1 MINYGPS
8 GDIQLFNIYLI
19 FLLNVTTFRVF
30 SEYFQGSKISAMQK
44 DYTNT
49 SFKDFEN
56 IAGQDVFATAA
67 DFQVYLNFLKAN
79 GHLNYR
85 IESLTPVGPEMNLM
99 LPGDTEPTWSVCLV
113 SNDYLGFS
121 QHPKIKEAVIRGT
134 ELFGTGS
141 GASPAIGGHFV
152 YHQQLE
158 KKIAQFYRREEAILY
173 TTGYTANSATLQ
185 CLLHKE
191 DLAILDMAVHASIYE
206 GVIRTNV
213 KTFLHNNLEM
223 LEQVLK
229 MAQHQYRTKM
239 VIIDGVY
246 SQDGDLAP
254 LDQIAAL
261 THRYGAYLV
270 VDDAHGIGVTGA
282 TGRGVIELYD
292 AFEQVDIITGTF
304 SKALGNIGG
313 YVIAKPELINYLK
326 FQSKQHLFSTTATP
340 AILGII
346 RAIELIDEEPQW
358 RTKLWEN
365 IAYLKNGLNALGL
378 DTGTTASAV
387 IPVKVGNIPRTLEAG
402 RRLLRAGIYTN
413 PIMYP
418 AVSKKDA
425 RIRMNVMATHT
436 FEHLDKVLAAFAD
449 TRELILNPDAR

>member
-1 MINYGPS
+1 MSPLLMFS
-8 GDIQLFNIYLI
+8 ADI
-19 FLLNVTTFRVF
+19 FRHQKK
-30 SEYFQGSKISAMQK
+30 YFMPK

-56 IAGQDVFATAA
+56 ISGQDIFATAA
-67 DFQVYLNFLKAN
+67 DFQEYLNFLQAN

-85 IESLTPVGPEMNLM
+85 IQSLTPVGPEMSLL
-99 LPGDTEPTWSVCLV
+99 LPGDTEPTWSVCLA

-158 KKIAQFYRREEAILY
+158 KKIAEFYRRKEAILY

-206 GVIRTNV
+206 GVLKTNV
-213 KTFLHNNLEM
+213 KTFLHNNLIM

-254 LDQIAAL
+254 LDQIAEL
-261 THRYGAYLV
+261 THRYWAYLV
-270 VDDAHGIGVTGA
+270 VDDAHGIGVAGA

-292 AFEQVDIITGTF
+292 AFDKVDIITGTF

-313 YVIAKPELINYLK
+313 YVIARPELINYLK

-340 AILGII
+340 AIAGII
-346 RAIELIDEEPQW
+346 RAIELVDEEPEW
-358 RTKLWEN
+358 RAKLWEN
-365 IAYLKNGLNALGL
+365 IVYLKNGLTGLGL
-378 DTGTTASAV
+378 DVGTTASAV
-387 IPVKVGNIPRTLEAG
+387 IPVKIGDIPKTLEAG
-402 RRLLRAGIYTN
+402 RLLLKAGIYTN

-436 FEHLDKVLAAFAD
+436 TAHLDRVLSAFRD
-449 TRELILNPDAR
+449 IIDIVQPNNVR

>member
-1 MINYGPS
+1 M
-8 GDIQLFNIYLI
+8 NI
-19 FLLNVTTFRVF
+19 
-30 SEYFQGSKISAMQK
+30 
-44 DYTNT
+44 DYTKA

-56 IAGQDVFATAA
+56 IAGQDAFATAA
-67 DFQVYLNFLKAN
+67 EFQHYLNFLKSN

-85 IESLTPVGPEMNLM
+85 IESLSPVGPEMNLM
-99 LPGDTEPTWSVCLV
+99 LPGDAHPTWAVCLV

-121 QHPKIKEAVIRGT
+121 QHAKVKEAVVKGT

-152 YHQQLE
+152 YHRQLE
-158 KKIAQFYRREEAILY
+158 KRIAEFYRRKDAILY

-191 DLAILDMAVHASIYE
+191 DLAILDMAVHASVYE
-206 GVIRTNV
+206 GVLTTNV

-229 MAQHQYRTKM
+229 MAQQQYRTKM

-254 LDQIAAL
+254 IRQIAEL

-270 VDDAHGIGVTGA
+270 VDDAHGIGVVGKS
-282 TGRGVIELYD
+282 GRGVIELYD
-292 AFEQVDIITGTF
+292 AFEEVDIITGTF

-313 YVIAKPELINYLK
+313 YVIANPELINYLK
-326 FQSKQHLFSTTATP
+326 YQSKQHLFSTTATP
-340 AILGII
+340 AIMGII
-346 RAIELIDEEPQW
+346 RAIELVDEEPHW
-358 RTKLWEN
+358 RDKLWEN
-365 IAYLKNGLNALGL
+365 ITYLKNGLLSLGF
-378 DTGTTASAV
+378 DVGTTASAV
-387 IPVKVGNIPRTLEAG
+387 IPVKVGDISKTLEAG
-402 RRLLRAGIYTN
+402 KLLLRAGIYTN

-418 AVSKKDA
+418 AVSKKNA
-425 RIRMNVMATHT
+425 RIRMNIMATHT
-436 FEHLDKVLAAFAD
+436 FQHLDKVLNAFAD
-449 TRELILNPDAR
+449 IDAKLKISKNHE

>member
-1 MINYGPS
+1 MQIDY
-8 GDIQLFNIYLI
+8 
-19 FLLNVTTFRVF
+19 
-30 SEYFQGSKISAMQK
+30 SKA
-44 DYTNT
+44 

-56 IAGQDVFATAA
+56 MHGRNLFETATE
-67 DFQVYLNFLKAN
+67 FRRYLDYLKSQ

-85 IESLTPVGPEMNLM
+85 IKSLSPVGPEMNLIM
-99 LPGDTEPTWSVCLV
+99 PGEDSPTWAVCLV

-121 QHPKIKEAVIRGT
+121 QHPAIKDAVIRGT

-152 YHQQLE
+152 YHEQLE
-158 KKIAQFYRREEAILY
+158 KRIAGFYGKQEAILY

-191 DLAILDMAVHASIYE
+191 DLAILDMSVHASVYE
-206 GVIRTNV
+206 GVLTTNV
-213 KTFLHNNLEM
+213 KTFLHNNLDM

-229 MAQHQYRTKM
+229 NARDKYRTKM

-246 SQDGDLAP
+246 SQDGDVAP
-254 LDQIAAL
+254 IGQIAEL

-270 VDDAHGIGVTGA
+270 VDDAHGIGVVGN

-292 AFEQVDIITGTF
+292 AFDQVDIITGTF

-313 YVIAKPELINYLK
+313 YVIAEPEIINYLK
-326 FQSKQHLFSTTATP
+326 YQSKQHLFSTTATP
-340 AILGII
+340 AIMGII
-346 RAIELIDEEPQW
+346 RAIELVDEEPQW

-365 IAYLKNGLNALGL
+365 IDYLKKGLSGLGY
-378 DTGTTASAV
+378 DIGNTASAV
-387 IPVKVGNIPRTLEAG
+387 IPVKIGDIPKTLEAG
-402 RRLLRAGIYTN
+402 RLLLKAGIYTN

-418 AVSKKDA
+418 AVSKKNA

-436 FEHLDKVLAAFAD
+436 FRQLDKVLDAFASVD
-449 TRELILNPDAR
+449 SKLNLTKQT